1 MPQSQSQKTINTFIK
16 GLITE
21 AGELTFPPDASVD
34 ELNCDLRRDGSRR
47 RRKGAIAEDN
57 SVLSTFTVATTDLV
71 HTGTW
76 LNVGGQAG
84 LEYLVIQTGAT
95 LRFYNKASA
104 PYSGNQLTQTVN
116 LATYEVAGSV
126 GAANVK
132 CQFASLKGALIVA
145 SPAIETIYIERD
157 NITEVLSVNLISF
170 KIRDFE
176 WQGTKAD
183 YSTGIA
189 TGSITDVRKY
199 DTYNSGWV
207 DTKGAAALAT
217 YIAANTQYPPLNLPW
232 YAGKD
237 ASGDFS
243 VTEWEK
249 IYSGT
254 SLIGNG
260 HYILNFFNKDRATAS
275 GIVGLP
281 TEIETSRFKSVAAFA
296 GRVFYAGLQS
306 SKNSGSILFSPL
318 IDNLGDLGLCYQ
330 INDPTSEDISDLLD
344 TDGGRIVIPD
354 AVNIKYLYA
363 YGANLYIFAD
373 NGVWSINGVDNV
385 FRATEYSI
393 QSISSVGI
401 LSAETFVEAEGI
413 PFWWSKFG
421 IHALTFD
428 QVSGLAK
435 EENISVGTIQTFWDD
450 ISQDSK
456 SRVTALY
463 DRINKEIYWT
473 YPEDGET
480 NVNKFNKFLI
490 LDTVLQAFY
499 PWTVSDEV
507 TSTDYIMGFSFYSGF
522 GSDQLILD
530 VVSAA
535 DDVISNSD
543 DVISTQYT
551 DYITGDPAIVLL
563 IRDGATG
570 KVTMGTFSSS
580 TYLDWGT
587 TNYSSYAEAGYDFKG
602 DLFYQKT
609 SPYVITYMRTT
620 ETGWTGDEIAGYEPI
635 NPSSLFVSSFW
646 DFKST
651 PSSVAQQ
658 AYRFKTMP
666 VVGDLNTWDY
676 PSSVISTRLKLRGK
690 GRSTRLRFESEQGKD
705 FILLGYGVIDASNQR
720 Y

>member
-104 PYSGNQLTQTVN
+104 PYSDNQLSHTVN

-157 NITEVLSVNLISF
+157 NITEVLSVSTISF

-473 YPEDGET
+473 YPDDGET

-499 PWTVSDEV
+499 PWTVSDEA
-507 TSTDYIMGFSFYSGF
+507 TNTDYIMGFSFYSGF

-530 VVSAA
+530 VVSGA

-620 ETGWTGDEIAGYEPI
+620 ETGWTGDETAGYEPI

>member
-104 PYSGNQLTQTVN
+104 PYSDNQLTQTVN

-217 YIAANTQYPPLNLPW
+217 YIAANTEYPPLNLPW

-296 GRVFYAGLQS
+296 GRVFYAGLQG

-363 YGANLYIFAD
+363 YGANLYVFAD

-413 PFWWSKFG
+413 PFWWSRFG

-473 YPEDGET
+473 YPADGET

-507 TSTDYIMGFSFYSGF
+507 TNTDYIMGFSFYSGF

-530 VVSAA
+530 VVSAT

-570 KVTMGTFSSS
+570 TVTMGTFSSS

-620 ETGWTGDEIAGYEPI
+620 ETGWTGDETAGYEPI

>member
-95 LRFYNKASA
+95 LRFYNKASS

-176 WQGTKAD
+176 WQGDKTE
-183 YSTGIA
+183 YTTSTGSPSAARI
-189 TGSITDVRKY
+189 Y
-199 DTYNSGWV
+199 DTQNAGWV
-207 DTKGAAALAT
+207 GTKGAAALAA
-217 YIAANTQYPPLNLPW
+217 YGSYPPLTLPW

-249 IYSGT
+249 IYSGS

-260 HYILNFFNKDRATAS
+260 HFILDFFNKVRS
-275 GIVGLP
+275 GLS
-281 TEIETSRFKSVAAFA
+281 TEIETSKFKSVASFA
-296 GRVFYAGLQS
+296 GRVFYAGLES
-306 SKNSGSILFSPL
+306 SKNSGTILFSRQ
-318 IDNLGDLGLCYQ
+318 IDSLDDLGNCFQ
-330 INDPTSEDISDLLD
+330 VNDPTSEDLSDLLD

-363 YGANLYIFAD
+363 YGANLYVFAD

-463 DRINKEIYWT
+463 DRINKEIYWA

-507 TSTDYIMGFSFYSGF
+507 ANTDYIMGFSFYSGF
-522 GSDQLILD
+522 GSDQLVLD

-705 FILLGYGVIDASNQR
+705 FILLGYGVIDARNQR

>member
-95 LRFYNKASA
+95 LRFYNKASS

-176 WQGTKAD
+176 WQGDKTE
-183 YSTGIA
+183 YTTSTGSPSAGRI
-189 TGSITDVRKY
+189 Y
-199 DTYNSGWV
+199 DTQNAGWV
-207 DTKGAAALAT
+207 GTKGAAALAA
-217 YIAANTQYPPLNLPW
+217 YGSYPPLTLPW

-249 IYSGT
+249 IYSGS

-260 HYILNFFNKDRATAS
+260 HFILDFFNKVRS
-275 GIVGLP
+275 GLS
-281 TEIETSRFKSVAAFA
+281 TEIETSKFKSVASFA
-296 GRVFYAGLQS
+296 GRVFYAGLES
-306 SKNSGSILFSPL
+306 SKNSGTILFSRQ
-318 IDNLGDLGLCYQ
+318 IDSLDDLGNCFQ
-330 INDPTSEDISDLLD
+330 VNDPTSEDLSDLLD

-413 PFWWSKFG
+413 PFWWSRFG

-499 PWTVSDEV
+499 PWTVSDEA
-507 TSTDYIMGFSFYSGF
+507 TNTDYIMGFSFYSGF

-530 VVSAA
+530 VVSGA

-705 FILLGYGVIDASNQR
+705 FILLGYGVIDARNQR

>member
-95 LRFYNKASA
+95 LRFYNKASS

-176 WQGTKAD
+176 WQGDKTE
-183 YSTGIA
+183 YTTSTGSPSAGRI
-189 TGSITDVRKY
+189 Y
-199 DTYNSGWV
+199 DTQNAGWV
-207 DTKGAAALAT
+207 GTKGAAALAA
-217 YIAANTQYPPLNLPW
+217 YGSYPPLTLPW

-249 IYSGT
+249 IYSGS

-260 HYILNFFNKDRATAS
+260 HFILDFFNKVRS
-275 GIVGLP
+275 GLS
-281 TEIETSRFKSVAAFA
+281 TEIETSKFKSVASFA
-296 GRVFYAGLQS
+296 GRVFYAGLES
-306 SKNSGSILFSPL
+306 SKNSGTILFSRQ
-318 IDNLGDLGLCYQ
+318 IDSLDDLGNCFQ
-330 INDPTSEDISDLLD
+330 VNDPTSEDLSDLLD

-413 PFWWSKFG
+413 PFWWSRFG

-499 PWTVSDEV
+499 PWTVSDEA
-507 TSTDYIMGFSFYSGF
+507 TNTDYIMGFSFYSGF

-570 KVTMGTFSSS
+570 KVTMGTFSSN

-705 FILLGYGVIDASNQR
+705 FILLGYGVIDARNQR

>member
-176 WQGTKAD
+176 WQGDKTE
-183 YSTGIA
+183 YTTSTGSPSAARI
-189 TGSITDVRKY
+189 Y
-199 DTYNSGWV
+199 DTQNAGWV
-207 DTKGAAALAT
+207 GTKGAAALAA
-217 YIAANTQYPPLNLPW
+217 YGSYPPLTLPW

-249 IYSGT
+249 IYSGS

-260 HYILNFFNKDRATAS
+260 HFILDFFNKVRS
-275 GIVGLP
+275 GLS
-281 TEIETSRFKSVAAFA
+281 TEIETSKFKSVASFA
-296 GRVFYAGLQS
+296 GRVFYAGLES
-306 SKNSGSILFSPL
+306 SKNSGTILFSRQ
-318 IDNLGDLGLCYQ
+318 IDSLDDLGNCFQ
-330 INDPTSEDISDLLD
+330 VNDPTSEDLSDLLD

-499 PWTVSDEV
+499 PWTVSDEA
-507 TSTDYIMGFSFYSGF
+507 TNTDYIMGFSFYSGF

-570 KVTMGTFSSS
+570 KVTMGTFSSN

-705 FILLGYGVIDASNQR
+705 FILLGYGVIDARNQR

>member
-95 LRFYNKASA
+95 LRFYNKASS
-104 PYSGNQLTQTVN
+104 PYSDNQLTQTVN

-176 WQGTKAD
+176 WQGDKTE
-183 YSTGIA
+183 YTTSTGSPSAARI
-189 TGSITDVRKY
+189 Y
-199 DTYNSGWV
+199 DTQNAGWV
-207 DTKGAAALAT
+207 GTKGAAALAA
-217 YIAANTQYPPLNLPW
+217 YGSYPPLTLPW

-249 IYSGT
+249 IYSGS

-260 HYILNFFNKDRATAS
+260 HFILDFFNKVRS
-275 GIVGLP
+275 GLS
-281 TEIETSRFKSVAAFA
+281 TEIETSKFKSVASFA
-296 GRVFYAGLQS
+296 GRVFYAGLES
-306 SKNSGSILFSPL
+306 SKNSGTILFSRQ
-318 IDNLGDLGLCYQ
+318 IDSLDDLGNCFQ
-330 INDPTSEDISDLLD
+330 VNDPTSEDLSDLLD

-463 DRINKEIYWT
+463 DRINKEIYWA

-499 PWTVSDEV
+499 PWTVSDEA
-507 TSTDYIMGFSFYSGF
+507 TNTDYIMGFSFYSGF
-522 GSDQLILD
+522 GSDQLVLD

-570 KVTMGTFSSS
+570 KVTMGTFSSN

-705 FILLGYGVIDASNQR
+705 FILLGYGVIDARNQR

>member
-95 LRFYNKASA
+95 LRFYNKASS

-176 WQGTKAD
+176 WQGDKTE
-183 YSTGIA
+183 YTTSTGSPSAGRI
-189 TGSITDVRKY
+189 Y
-199 DTYNSGWV
+199 DTQNAGWV
-207 DTKGAAALAT
+207 GTKGAAALAA
-217 YIAANTQYPPLNLPW
+217 YGSYPPLTLPW

-249 IYSGT
+249 IYSGS

-260 HYILNFFNKDRATAS
+260 HFILDFFNKVRS
-275 GIVGLP
+275 GLS
-281 TEIETSRFKSVAAFA
+281 TEIETSKFKSVASFA
-296 GRVFYAGLQS
+296 GRVFYAGLES
-306 SKNSGSILFSPL
+306 SKNSGTILFSRQ
-318 IDNLGDLGLCYQ
+318 IDSLDDLGNCFQ
-330 INDPTSEDISDLLD
+330 VNDPTSEDLSDLLD

-499 PWTVSDEV
+499 PWTVSDEA
-507 TSTDYIMGFSFYSGF
+507 TNTDYIMGFSFYSGF

-705 FILLGYGVIDASNQR
+705 FILLGYGVIDARNQR

>member
-1 MPQSQSQKTINTFIK
+1 
-16 GLITE
+16 
-21 AGELTFPPDASVD
+21 V
-34 ELNCDLRRDGSRR
+34 
-47 RRKGAIAEDN
+47 
-57 SVLSTFTVATTDLV
+57 
-71 HTGTW
+71 
-76 LNVGGQAG
+76 
-84 LEYLVIQTGAT
+84 
-95 LRFYNKASA
+95 
-104 PYSGNQLTQTVN
+104 
-116 LATYEVAGSV
+116 
-126 GAANVK
+126 
-132 CQFASLKGALIVA
+132 
-145 SPAIETIYIERD
+145 
-157 NITEVLSVNLISF
+157 
-170 KIRDFE
+170 
-176 WQGTKAD
+176 
-183 YSTGIA
+183 
-189 TGSITDVRKY
+189 
-199 DTYNSGWV
+199 
-207 DTKGAAALAT
+207 
-217 YIAANTQYPPLNLPW
+217 
-232 YAGKD
+232 
-237 ASGDFS
+237 
-243 VTEWEK
+243 
-249 IYSGT
+249 
-254 SLIGNG
+254 
-260 HYILNFFNKDRATAS
+260 
-275 GIVGLP
+275 
-281 TEIETSRFKSVAAFA
+281 
-296 GRVFYAGLQS
+296 
-306 SKNSGSILFSPL
+306 
-318 IDNLGDLGLCYQ
+318 
-330 INDPTSEDISDLLD
+330 
-344 TDGGRIVIPD
+344 
-354 AVNIKYLYA
+354 
-363 YGANLYIFAD
+363 FAD

-413 PFWWSKFG
+413 PFWWSRFG

-499 PWTVSDEV
+499 PWTVSDEA

>member
-95 LRFYNKASA
+95 LRFYNKASS

-116 LATYEVAGSV
+116 LATYEVVGSV

-217 YIAANTQYPPLNLPW
+217 YIAANTEYPPLNLPW

-260 HYILNFFNKDRATAS
+260 HYILNFFSKDRTTAS
-275 GIVGLP
+275 GIAGLP
-281 TEIETSRFKSVAAFA
+281 TETETSRFKSVAAFA

-463 DRINKEIYWT
+463 DRINKEIYWA

-499 PWTVSDEV
+499 PWTISDEA
-507 TSTDYIMGFSFYSGF
+507 TNTDYIMGFSFYSGF

>member
-318 IDNLGDLGLCYQ
+318 IDNLGDLG
-330 INDPTSEDISDLLD
+330 N
-344 TDGGRIVIPD
+344 
-354 AVNIKYLYA
+354 A
-363 YGANLYIFAD
+363 
-373 NGVWSINGVDNV
+373 
-385 FRATEYSI
+385 
-393 QSISSVGI
+393 
-401 LSAETFVEAEGI
+401 
-413 PFWWSKFG
+413 
-421 IHALTFD
+421 
-428 QVSGLAK
+428 
-435 EENISVGTIQTFWDD
+435 
-450 ISQDSK
+450 
-456 SRVTALY
+456 
-463 DRINKEIYWT
+463 
-473 YPEDGET
+473 
-480 NVNKFNKFLI
+480 
-490 LDTVLQAFY
+490 
-499 PWTVSDEV
+499 
-507 TSTDYIMGFSFYSGF
+507 
-522 GSDQLILD
+522 
-530 VVSAA
+530 
-535 DDVISNSD
+535 
-543 DVISTQYT
+543 
-551 DYITGDPAIVLL
+551 
-563 IRDGATG
+563 
-570 KVTMGTFSSS
+570 
-580 TYLDWGT
+580 
-587 TNYSSYAEAGYDFKG
+587 
-602 DLFYQKT
+602 
-609 SPYVITYMRTT
+609 
-620 ETGWTGDEIAGYEPI
+620 
-635 NPSSLFVSSFW
+635 
-646 DFKST
+646 
-651 PSSVAQQ
+651 
-658 AYRFKTMP
+658 
-666 VVGDLNTWDY
+666 
-676 PSSVISTRLKLRGK
+676 TRL
-690 GRSTRLRFESEQGKD
+690 TTPP
-705 FILLGYGVIDASNQR
+705 QR
-720 Y
+720 TSVTC

>member
-145 SPAIETIYIERD
+145 SPAIDTIYIERD
-157 NITEVLSVNLISF
+157 NITEVLSVSTISF

-176 WQGTKAD
+176 WQGTKAE

-217 YIAANTQYPPLNLPW
+217 YIAANTAVPSRLTSLGTQVR
-232 YAGKD
+232 D

-275 GIVGLP
+275 GIAGLP

-318 IDNLGDLGLCYQ
+318 IDNLGDLGNCYQ

-499 PWTVSDEV
+499 PWTVSDEA
-507 TSTDYIMGFSFYSGF
+507 TNTDYIMGFSFYSGF

-535 DDVISNSD
+535 NDVISNSD

-602 DLFYQKT
+602 DLFY
-609 SPYVITYMRTT
+609 T
-620 ETGWTGDEIAGYEPI
+620 EDF
-635 NPSSLFVSSFW
+635 SLRHNLY
-646 DFKST
+646 
-651 PSSVAQQ
+651 
-658 AYRFKTMP
+658 AY
-666 VVGDLNTWDY
+666 Y
-676 PSSVISTRLKLRGK
+676 
-690 GRSTRLRFESEQGKD
+690 
-705 FILLGYGVIDASNQR
+705 
-720 Y
+720 

>member
-95 LRFYNKASA
+95 LRFYNKASS

-176 WQGTKAD
+176 WQGDKTE
-183 YSTGIA
+183 YTTSTGSPSAGRI
-189 TGSITDVRKY
+189 Y
-199 DTYNSGWV
+199 DTQNAGWV
-207 DTKGAAALAT
+207 GTKGAAALAA
-217 YIAANTQYPPLNLPW
+217 YGSYPPLTLPW
-232 YAGKD
+232 FAGKD

-249 IYSGT
+249 IYSGS

-260 HYILNFFNKDRATAS
+260 HFILDFFNKVRS
-275 GIVGLP
+275 GLS
-281 TEIETSRFKSVAAFA
+281 TEIETSKFKSVASFA
-296 GRVFYAGLQS
+296 GRVFYAGLES
-306 SKNSGSILFSPL
+306 SKNSGTILFSRQ
-318 IDNLGDLGLCYQ
+318 IDSLDDLGNCFQ
-330 INDPTSEDISDLLD
+330 VNDPTSEDLSDLLD

-401 LSAETFVEAEGI
+401 LSAETFVEAEGV

-499 PWTVSDEV
+499 PWTVSDEA
-507 TSTDYIMGFSFYSGF
+507 TNTDYIMGFSFYSGF

-705 FILLGYGVIDASNQR
+705 FILLGYGVIDARNQR

>member
-1 MPQSQSQKTINTFIK
+1 
-16 GLITE
+16 
-21 AGELTFPPDASVD
+21 
-34 ELNCDLRRDGSRR
+34 
-47 RRKGAIAEDN
+47 
-57 SVLSTFTVATTDLV
+57 
-71 HTGTW
+71 
-76 LNVGGQAG
+76 
-84 LEYLVIQTGAT
+84 
-95 LRFYNKASA
+95 
-104 PYSGNQLTQTVN
+104 
-116 LATYEVAGSV
+116 
-126 GAANVK
+126 
-132 CQFASLKGALIVA
+132 VA

-176 WQGTKAD
+176 WQGDKTE
-183 YSTGIA
+183 YTTSTGSPSAGRI
-189 TGSITDVRKY
+189 Y
-199 DTYNSGWV
+199 DTQNAGWV
-207 DTKGAAALAT
+207 GTKGAAALAA
-217 YIAANTQYPPLNLPW
+217 YGSYPPLTLPW
-232 YAGKD
+232 FAGKD
-237 ASGDFS
+237 ADGDFS
-243 VTEWEK
+243 VSEWEK
-249 IYSGT
+249 IYSGS

-260 HYILNFFNKDRATAS
+260 HFILDFFNKVRS
-275 GIVGLP
+275 GLS
-281 TEIETSRFKSVAAFA
+281 TEIETSKFKSVASFA
-296 GRVFYAGLQS
+296 GRVFYAGLES
-306 SKNSGSILFSPL
+306 SKNSGTILFSRQ
-318 IDNLGDLGLCYQ
+318 IDSLDDLGNCFQ
-330 INDPTSEDISDLLD
+330 VNDPTSEDLSDLLD

-463 DRINKEIYWT
+463 DRINKEIYWA

-499 PWTVSDEV
+499 PWTVSDEA
-507 TSTDYIMGFSFYSGF
+507 TNTDYIMGFSFYSGF
-522 GSDQLILD
+522 GSDQLVLD

-705 FILLGYGVIDASNQR
+705 FILLGYGVIDARNQR

>member
-1 MPQSQSQKTINTFIK
+1 VSVCIPQ
-16 GLITE
+16 G
-21 AGELTFPPDASVD
+21 
-34 ELNCDLRRDGSRR
+34 C
-47 RRKGAIAEDN
+47 
-57 SVLSTFTVATTDLV
+57 
-71 HTGTW
+71 
-76 LNVGGQAG
+76 
-84 LEYLVIQTGAT
+84 
-95 LRFYNKASA
+95 
-104 PYSGNQLTQTVN
+104 PY
-116 LATYEVAGSV
+116 
-126 GAANVK
+126 
-132 CQFASLKGALIVA
+132 CA

-176 WQGTKAD
+176 WQGDKTE
-183 YSTGIA
+183 YTTSTGSPSAARI
-189 TGSITDVRKY
+189 Y
-199 DTYNSGWV
+199 DTQNAGWV
-207 DTKGAAALAT
+207 GTKGAAALAA
-217 YIAANTQYPPLNLPW
+217 YGSYPPLTLPW

-249 IYSGT
+249 IYSGS

-260 HYILNFFNKDRATAS
+260 HFILDFFNKVRS
-275 GIVGLP
+275 GLS
-281 TEIETSRFKSVAAFA
+281 TEIETSKFKSVASFA
-296 GRVFYAGLQS
+296 GRVFYAGLES
-306 SKNSGSILFSPL
+306 SKNSGTILFSRQ
-318 IDNLGDLGLCYQ
+318 IDSLDDLGNCFQ
-330 INDPTSEDISDLLD
+330 VNDPTSEDLSDLLD
-344 TDGGRIVIPD
+344 TDGGRIIIPD

-401 LSAETFVEAEGI
+401 LSAETFVEAEGV

-463 DRINKEIYWT
+463 DRINKEIYWA

-499 PWTVSDEV
+499 PWTVSDEA
-507 TSTDYIMGFSFYSGF
+507 TNTDYIMGFSFYSGF

-535 DDVISNSD
+535 NDVISNSD

-570 KVTMGTFSSS
+570 KVTMGTFSSN

-705 FILLGYGVIDASNQR
+705 FILLGYGVIDARNQR

>member
-104 PYSGNQLTQTVN
+104 PYSDNQLTQTVN

-232 YAGKD
+232 YAGKN

-243 VTEWEK
+243 VSEWEK

-260 HYILNFFNKDRATAS
+260 HYILNFFSKDRATAS

-281 TEIETSRFKSVAAFA
+281 TETEASRFKSVAAFA

-318 IDNLGDLGLCYQ
+318 IDNLGDLGNCYQ
-330 INDPTSEDISDLLD
+330 TNDPTSEDISDLLD

-463 DRINKEIYWT
+463 DRINKEIYWA

-507 TSTDYIMGFSFYSGF
+507 ASTDYIMGFSFYSGF

-530 VVSAA
+530 VVSGA

-570 KVTMGTFSSS
+570 KVTMGTFSSN

-602 DLFYQKT
+602 DLFRQKT

-620 ETGWTGDEIAGYEPI
+620 ETGWAGNEIAGYEPI

>member
-1 MPQSQSQKTINTFIK
+1 LKVLRTQVYLILSQ
-16 GLITE
+16 
-21 AGELTFPPDASVD
+21 
-34 ELNCDLRRDGSRR
+34 
-47 RRKGAIAEDN
+47 
-57 SVLSTFTVATTDLV
+57 
-71 HTGTW
+71 
-76 LNVGGQAG
+76 
-84 LEYLVIQTGAT
+84 
-95 LRFYNKASA
+95 
-104 PYSGNQLTQTVN
+104 
-116 LATYEVAGSV
+116 
-126 GAANVK
+126 
-132 CQFASLKGALIVA
+132 
-145 SPAIETIYIERD
+145 
-157 NITEVLSVNLISF
+157 
-170 KIRDFE
+170 
-176 WQGTKAD
+176 
-183 YSTGIA
+183 
-189 TGSITDVRKY
+189 
-199 DTYNSGWV
+199 
-207 DTKGAAALAT
+207 
-217 YIAANTQYPPLNLPW
+217 
-232 YAGKD
+232 
-237 ASGDFS
+237 
-243 VTEWEK
+243 
-249 IYSGT
+249 
-254 SLIGNG
+254 
-260 HYILNFFNKDRATAS
+260 
-275 GIVGLP
+275 
-281 TEIETSRFKSVAAFA
+281 
-296 GRVFYAGLQS
+296 
-306 SKNSGSILFSPL
+306 
-318 IDNLGDLGLCYQ
+318 IDNLGDLGNCFQ
-330 INDPTSEDISDLLD
+330 VNDPTSEDLSDLLD

-463 DRINKEIYWT
+463 DRINKEIYWA

-499 PWTVSDEV
+499 PWTVSDEA
-507 TSTDYIMGFSFYSGF
+507 TNTDYIMGFSFYSGF

-570 KVTMGTFSSS
+570 KVTMGTFSSN

-705 FILLGYGVIDASNQR
+705 FILLGYGVIDARNQR

>member
-95 LRFYNKASA
+95 LRFYNKASS

-176 WQGTKAD
+176 WQGDKTE
-183 YSTGIA
+183 YTTSTGSPSAGRI
-189 TGSITDVRKY
+189 Y
-199 DTYNSGWV
+199 DTQNAGWV
-207 DTKGAAALAT
+207 GTKGAAALAA
-217 YIAANTQYPPLNLPW
+217 YGSYPPLTLPW

-249 IYSGT
+249 IYSGS

-260 HYILNFFNKDRATAS
+260 HFILDFFNKVRS
-275 GIVGLP
+275 GLS
-281 TEIETSRFKSVAAFA
+281 TEIETSKFKSVASFA
-296 GRVFYAGLQS
+296 GRVFYAGLES
-306 SKNSGSILFSPL
+306 SKNSGTILFSRQ
-318 IDNLGDLGLCYQ
+318 IDSLDDLGNCFQ
-330 INDPTSEDISDLLD
+330 VNDPTSEDLSDLLD

-413 PFWWSKFG
+413 PFWWSRFG

-499 PWTVSDEV
+499 PWTVSDEA
-507 TSTDYIMGFSFYSGF
+507 TNTDYIMGFSFYSGF

-705 FILLGYGVIDASNQR
+705 FILLGYGVIDARNQR

>member
-95 LRFYNKASA
+95 LRFYNKASS

-145 SPAIETIYIERD
+145 SPAINTIYIERD
-157 NITEVLSVNLISF
+157 NITEVLSVSTISF

-183 YSTGIA
+183 YSTSTASPSAGRI
-189 TGSITDVRKY
+189 Y
-199 DTYNSGWV
+199 DTQNAGWV
-207 DTKGAAALAT
+207 GTKGAAALAA
-217 YIAANTQYPPLNLPW
+217 YGSYPPLTLPW
-232 YAGKD
+232 FAGKD
-237 ASGDFS
+237 ADGNFS

-260 HYILNFFNKDRATAS
+260 HFILDFFNKVRS
-275 GIVGLP
+275 GLP
-281 TEIETSRFKSVAAFA
+281 TDTETSRFKSVAAFA
-296 GRVFYAGLQS
+296 GRVFYAGLES
-306 SKNSGSILFSPL
+306 SKNSGSLLFSPQ
-318 IDNLGDLGLCYQ
+318 IDNLGDLGNCYQ
-330 INDPTSEDISDLLD
+330 VNDPTSEDLSDLLD

-413 PFWWSKFG
+413 PFWWSRFG

-499 PWTVSDEV
+499 PWTVSDEA
-507 TSTDYIMGFSFYSGF
+507 TNTDYIMGFSFYSGF

-530 VVSAA
+530 VVSGA

-570 KVTMGTFSSS
+570 KVTMGTFSSN

-705 FILLGYGVIDASNQR
+705 FILLGYGVIDARNQR

>member
-95 LRFYNKASA
+95 LRFYNKASS

-157 NITEVLSVNLISF
+157 NITEVLSVSTISF

-183 YSTGIA
+183 YSTSTASPSAGRI
-189 TGSITDVRKY
+189 Y
-199 DTYNSGWV
+199 DTQNAGWV
-207 DTKGAAALAT
+207 GTKGAAALAA
-217 YIAANTQYPPLNLPW
+217 YGSYPPLTLPW
-232 YAGKD
+232 FAGKD
-237 ASGDFS
+237 ADGNFS

-260 HYILNFFNKDRATAS
+260 HFILDFFNKVRS
-275 GIVGLP
+275 GLP
-281 TEIETSRFKSVAAFA
+281 TDTETSRFKSVAAFA
-296 GRVFYAGLQS
+296 GRVFYAGLES
-306 SKNSGSILFSPL
+306 SKNSGSLLFSPQ
-318 IDNLGDLGLCYQ
+318 IDNLGDLGNCYQ
-330 INDPTSEDISDLLD
+330 VNDPTSEDLSDLLD

-413 PFWWSKFG
+413 PFWWSRFG

-499 PWTVSDEV
+499 PWTVSDEA
-507 TSTDYIMGFSFYSGF
+507 TNTDYIMGFSFYSGF

-530 VVSAA
+530 VVSGA

-570 KVTMGTFSSS
+570 KVTMGTFSSN

-705 FILLGYGVIDASNQR
+705 FILLGYGVIDARNQR

>member
-1 MPQSQSQKTINTFIK
+1 
-16 GLITE
+16 
-21 AGELTFPPDASVD
+21 
-34 ELNCDLRRDGSRR
+34 
-47 RRKGAIAEDN
+47 
-57 SVLSTFTVATTDLV
+57 VLLYA
-71 HTGTW
+71 
-76 LNVGGQAG
+76 
-84 LEYLVIQTGAT
+84 
-95 LRFYNKASA
+95 FYNKASA

-217 YIAANTQYPPLNLPW
+217 YIAANTEYPPLNLPW

-296 GRVFYAGLQS
+296 GRVFYAGLQG

-318 IDNLGDLGLCYQ
+318 IDNLGDLGNCYQ

-373 NGVWSINGVDNV
+373 NGVWSTLGQYQMKQL
-385 FRATEYSI
+385 TLTTS
-393 QSISSVGI
+393 
-401 LSAETFVEAEGI
+401 
-413 PFWWSKFG
+413 W
-421 IHALTFD
+421 AL
-428 QVSGLAK
+428 A
-435 EENISVGTIQTFWDD
+435 
-450 ISQDSK
+450 
-456 SRVTALY
+456 
-463 DRINKEIYWT
+463 
-473 YPEDGET
+473 
-480 NVNKFNKFLI
+480 
-490 LDTVLQAFY
+490 
-499 PWTVSDEV
+499 
-507 TSTDYIMGFSFYSGF
+507 
-522 GSDQLILD
+522 
-530 VVSAA
+530 
-535 DDVISNSD
+535 
-543 DVISTQYT
+543 STQ
-551 DYITGDPAIVLL
+551 A
-563 IRDGATG
+563 
-570 KVTMGTFSSS
+570 
-580 TYLDWGT
+580 
-587 TNYSSYAEAGYDFKG
+587 
-602 DLFYQKT
+602 
-609 SPYVITYMRTT
+609 
-620 ETGWTGDEIAGYEPI
+620 
-635 NPSSLFVSSFW
+635 
-646 DFKST
+646 
-651 PSSVAQQ
+651 SVQ
-658 AYRFKTMP
+658 
-666 VVGDLNTWDY
+666 
-676 PSSVISTRLKLRGK
+676 IS
-690 GRSTRLRFESEQGKD
+690 
-705 FILLGYGVIDASNQR
+705 
-720 Y
+720 

>member
-1 MPQSQSQKTINTFIK
+1 VLLYVS
-16 GLITE
+16 IT
-21 AGELTFPPDASVD
+21 
-34 ELNCDLRRDGSRR
+34 R
-47 RRKGAIAEDN
+47 
-57 SVLSTFTVATTDLV
+57 
-71 HTGTW
+71 
-76 LNVGGQAG
+76 
-84 LEYLVIQTGAT
+84 
-95 LRFYNKASA
+95 ASA
-104 PYSGNQLTQTVN
+104 PYSDNQLTQTVN

-217 YIAANTQYPPLNLPW
+217 YIAAKTEYPPLNLPW

-260 HYILNFFNKDRATAS
+260 HYILNFFSKDRTTAS
-275 GIVGLP
+275 GIAGLP

-296 GRVFYAGLQS
+296 GRVFYAGLES

-344 TDGGRIVIPD
+344 TDGGRIIIPD

-363 YGANLYIFAD
+363 YGANLYVFAD

-499 PWTVSDEV
+499 PWTVSDEA
-507 TSTDYIMGFSFYSGF
+507 TNTDYIMGFSFYSGF

-530 VVSAA
+530 VVSGA

-570 KVTMGTFSSS
+570 KVTMGTFSSN

>member
-1 MPQSQSQKTINTFIK
+1 
-16 GLITE
+16 
-21 AGELTFPPDASVD
+21 
-34 ELNCDLRRDGSRR
+34 
-47 RRKGAIAEDN
+47 
-57 SVLSTFTVATTDLV
+57 VLLYA
-71 HTGTW
+71 
-76 LNVGGQAG
+76 
-84 LEYLVIQTGAT
+84 
-95 LRFYNKASA
+95 FYNKTSA
-104 PYSGNQLTQTVN
+104 PYSDNQLTQTVN

-217 YIAANTQYPPLNLPW
+217 YIAANTEYPPLNLPW

-260 HYILNFFNKDRATAS
+260 HYILNFFSKDRTTAS
-275 GIVGLP
+275 GIAGLP

-296 GRVFYAGLQS
+296 GRVFYAGLES

-344 TDGGRIVIPD
+344 TDGGRIIIPD

-363 YGANLYIFAD
+363 YGANLYVFAD

-499 PWTVSDEV
+499 PWTVSDEA
-507 TSTDYIMGFSFYSGF
+507 TNTDYIMGFSFYSGF

-530 VVSAA
+530 VVSGA

>member
-176 WQGTKAD
+176 WQGDKTE
-183 YSTGIA
+183 YTTSTGSPSAARI
-189 TGSITDVRKY
+189 Y
-199 DTYNSGWV
+199 DTQNAGWV
-207 DTKGAAALAT
+207 GTKGAAALAA
-217 YIAANTQYPPLNLPW
+217 YGSYPPLTLPW

-249 IYSGT
+249 IYSGS

-260 HYILNFFNKDRATAS
+260 HFILDFFNKVRS
-275 GIVGLP
+275 GLS
-281 TEIETSRFKSVAAFA
+281 TEIETSKFKSVASFA
-296 GRVFYAGLQS
+296 GRVFYAGLES
-306 SKNSGSILFSPL
+306 SKNSGTILFSRQ
-318 IDNLGDLGLCYQ
+318 IDSLDDLGNCFQ
-330 INDPTSEDISDLLD
+330 VNDPTSEDLSDLLD

-401 LSAETFVEAEGI
+401 LSAETFVEAEGV

-463 DRINKEIYWT
+463 DRINKEIYWA

-499 PWTVSDEV
+499 PWTVSDEA
-507 TSTDYIMGFSFYSGF
+507 TNTDYIMGFSFYSGF

-530 VVSAA
+530 VVSGA

-570 KVTMGTFSSS
+570 KVTMGTFSSN

-705 FILLGYGVIDASNQR
+705 FILLGYGVIDARNQR

>member
-104 PYSGNQLTQTVN
+104 PYSGNQLTQTIN

-145 SPAIETIYIERD
+145 SPAIDTIYIERD

-183 YSTGIA
+183 YSAGIA

-217 YIAANTQYPPLNLPW
+217 YIAANTEYPPLNLPW
-232 YAGKD
+232 YAGKN

-260 HYILNFFNKDRATAS
+260 HYILNFFSKDRATSS

-281 TEIETSRFKSVAAFA
+281 TETEASRFKSVAAFA

-318 IDNLGDLGLCYQ
+318 IDNLGDLGNCYQ

-456 SRVTALY
+456 SKVTALY

-507 TSTDYIMGFSFYSGF
+507 TNTDYIMGFSFYSGF
-522 GSDQLILD
+522 GSDQLVLD

-535 DDVISNSD
+535 NDVISNTD

-563 IRDGATG
+563 TRDGATG
-570 KVTMGTFSSS
+570 KVTMGTFSSN

-620 ETGWTGDEIAGYEPI
+620 ETGWTGDETAGYEPI

-676 PSSVISTRLKLRGK
+676 PSSVISTRLKLRGR

-705 FILLGYGVIDASNQR
+705 FILLGYGVIDARNQR

>member
-95 LRFYNKASA
+95 LRFYNKASS

-176 WQGTKAD
+176 WQGDKTE
-183 YSTGIA
+183 YTTSTGSPSAARI
-189 TGSITDVRKY
+189 Y
-199 DTYNSGWV
+199 DTQNAGWV
-207 DTKGAAALAT
+207 GTKGAAALAA
-217 YIAANTQYPPLNLPW
+217 YGSYPPLTLPW

-249 IYSGT
+249 IYSGS

-260 HYILNFFNKDRATAS
+260 HFILDFFNKVRS
-275 GIVGLP
+275 GLS
-281 TEIETSRFKSVAAFA
+281 TEIETSKFKSVASFA
-296 GRVFYAGLQS
+296 GRVFYAGLES
-306 SKNSGSILFSPL
+306 SKNSGTILFSRQ
-318 IDNLGDLGLCYQ
+318 IDSLDDLGNCFQ
-330 INDPTSEDISDLLD
+330 VNDPTSEDLSDLLD

-401 LSAETFVEAEGI
+401 LSAETFVEAEGV

-463 DRINKEIYWT
+463 DRINKEIYWA

-499 PWTVSDEV
+499 PWTVSDEA
-507 TSTDYIMGFSFYSGF
+507 TNTDYIMGFSFYSGF

-570 KVTMGTFSSS
+570 KVTMGTFSSN

-705 FILLGYGVIDASNQR
+705 FILLGYGVIDARNQR